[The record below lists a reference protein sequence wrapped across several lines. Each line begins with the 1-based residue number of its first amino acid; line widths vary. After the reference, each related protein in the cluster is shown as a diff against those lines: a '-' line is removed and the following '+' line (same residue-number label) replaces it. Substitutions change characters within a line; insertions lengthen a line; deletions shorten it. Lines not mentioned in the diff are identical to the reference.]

1 MATFRQLYTYTISL
15 DGQRIATKS
24 SEGAALKVQSQHPG
38 STIAKKKGKVQAM
51 VRKAGYKPQSQTFP
65 NKSQAEVWASIQE
78 GNMNSGQFK
87 DPLVVM
93 RMKVRELMQ
102 RYEAEFTA
110 GKQSAKNEK
119 RGLKNVYRLLGDRLL
134 PVSGQREGEL
144 SRKDIRWYV
153 KTRREEGVQSDTIRK
168 ELNPLSHCLNIASDA
183 WEDIPELDNVVY
195 KAKHIMK
202 ATKELL
208 PGNRR
213 TRRIWQDEI
222 DALLGD
228 SPQTYYAPRAFLW
241 AVNTGMRR
249 SEICQA
255 LLFETWFDV
264 HDATGK
270 QVYTTRAYLKASEYI
285 EDRPD
290 AGLKMVPRP
299 NPRKKYF
306 NPELRLLYLPAEITK
321 TDRER
326 YVYLTDEAL
335 EVMSQMPSSTDGRL
349 FPVRPGGL
357 TNWVVRR
364 TKVTGIKDLRWHD
377 ARHEALSRLAEMQ
390 WGIERISASSGHEDW
405 ETLKR
410 YLHPSNLVVKRDS
423 VTGRII
429 APDTSREHA
438 HPEPSRK
445 SRSAS

>member
-15 DGQRIATKS
+15 NDKRIATKS
-24 SEGAALKVQSQHPG
+24 SEGAALKVQRQHPG
-38 STIAKKKGKVQAM
+38 STIVKKKGKVQAM
-51 VRKAGYKPQSQTFP
+51 VRKAGYKQQSKTFK
-65 NKSQAEVWASIQE
+65 NQSQAETWASIQE

-93 RMKVRELMQ
+93 RMTVRELMQ
-102 RYEAEFTA
+102 RYEEEFTA

-119 RGLKNVYRLLGDRLL
+119 RALKNIYRLLGDRLL

-144 SRKDIRWYV
+144 SRKDIRGYV
-153 KTRREEGVQSDTIRK
+153 KTRMDEGVKSDTIRK
-168 ELNPLSHCLNIASDA
+168 ELNPLSNCLNIASDA
-183 WEDIPELDNVVY
+183 WEDIPELDNVVF

-202 ATKELL
+202 ATKELK
-208 PGNRR
+208 PGDRR
-213 TRRIWQDEI
+213 TRRIWPDEV
-222 DALLGD
+222 DALIGLK
-228 SPQTYYAPRAFLW
+228 SRNYYAPRVFRW
-241 AVNTGMRR
+241 AINTGMRR

-264 HDATGK
+264 LDATGK
-270 QVYTTRAYLKASEYI
+270 QVYTTRAYLKAAEYV
-285 EDRPD
+285 EDRPK

-306 NPELRLLYLPAEITK
+306 NPELRLLYLPPEITK

-335 EVMSQMPSSTDGRL
+335 EVLGQMPSRTDGRI
-349 FPVRPGGL
+349 FPLRPGGL
-357 TNWVVRR
+357 TNWIVRR
-364 TKVTGIKDLRWHD
+364 RKATGIDDLRWHD
-377 ARHEALSRLAEMQ
+377 TRHEALSRFAEMQ